1 MWLGADP
8 GGANAFGLA
17 LLRDDGTCKSVCVS
31 CAEEALTWVEQVPK
45 GVGIDAPMWWSAGR
59 SGDRR
64 ADQWIRRTYGIRAGT
79 VQAANS
85 LRGAALVQ
93 GVLFAELLR
102 RKFGQIPIT
111 EVHPKAL
118 ILASGGVA
126 ALLSRYA
133 LVIPDEGQH
142 TRDAAISAIA
152 AREGF
157 SGRWSRDLSLD
168 RLPCEQDPSKYWL
181 APMRYFWPE

>member
-17 LLRDDGTCKSVCVS
+17 LLRDDGTCQTGCVS

-64 ADQWIRRTYGIRAGT
+64 ADQWIRKTYAIRAGT
-79 VQAANS
+79 VQATNS

-93 GVLFAELLR
+93 AVLFAELLR
-102 RKFGQIPIT
+102 RKFAQIPIT

-118 ILASGGVA
+118 ILASGGVD
-126 ALLSRYA
+126 ALLSRYE
-133 LVIPDEGQH
+133 LSMPDAGEH
-142 TRDAAISAIA
+142 VRDALIAAIA

-157 SGRWSRDLSLD
+157 TGKWPRDLSLN
-168 RLPCEQDPSKYWL
+168 RLSCEQDPTKYWL
-181 APMRYFWPE
+181 APMHYFWPE